1 MKRGN
6 LFWGLIL
13 LFIGAFLL
21 GRSLEIIPKD
31 IDLFGV
37 LIPFALIIFGVLIL
51 LKGSSNRVNPVQPL
65 VIPLEDANRVD
76 LEIDHGAGMIRVDG
90 RAPSGVALAVNQ
102 GSGFDHKVTRTPGV
116 VMINVDAGPTFIPF
130 LGPESGEWV
139 FSLTNQKPV
148 TLNIEAGATRLD
160 LDLTDTK
167 LSLLKVS
174 MGAAG
179 FKCALPA
186 NAGSS
191 VVDVECGMATL
202 EFILPAEV
210 GAKVLLKQG
219 ASATDLDL
227 ERFDLLSQNPALYQT
242 KNYADAL
249 NRVDLN
255 LEGGANSI
263 VIK

>member
-21 GRSLEIIPKD
+21 GRSLKIIPQD
-31 IDLFGV
+31 LELFGV
-37 LIPFALIIFGVLIL
+37 LVPFALILIGVMIL
-51 LKGSSNRVNPVQPL
+51 LKDKTSQSNPVQPL
-65 VIPLEDANRVD
+65 SIPLEDASRVD
-76 LEIDHGAGMIRVDG
+76 VDIDHGAGMIRIDG

-102 GSGFDHKVTRTPGV
+102 GAGFDHKVTRTPGA

-139 FSLTNQKPV
+139 FSLTNEKPV
-148 TLNIEAGATRLD
+148 SLNIEAGATRLD
-160 LDLTDTK
+160 LNLTDTR
-167 LSLLKVS
+167 LTLLKVS

-186 NAGSS
+186 NAGTT
-191 VVDVECGMATL
+191 VVDVECGMATI
-202 EFILPAEV
+202 EFILPSEV

-219 ASATDLDL
+219 ASTTDLDL
-227 ERFDLLSQNPALYQT
+227 ERFELLSQNPALYQT
-242 KNYADAL
+242 KNYADAQ

-263 VIK
+263 VIR